1 MRNLSEPV
9 SFFFCNTGLCGICD
23 LGATV
28 GDLVTLM
35 FPGGDGLPMALRE
48 DGDDYKTV
56 GAVVLSDRFED
67 NPEFWGSENLREF
80 VIS

>member
-1 MRNLSEPV
+1 
-9 SFFFCNTGLCGICD
+9 
-23 LGATV
+23 
-28 GDLVTLM
+28 M